1 MSNLKMINRL
11 FKRKVPLVLQYEM
24 AECGA
29 ASLSMILQYFGK
41 YLSLSE
47 IRYQCGVSRDGS
59 NMLNIKRAA
68 INYGLEVTAA
78 KPDLSQLLTG
88 RISFPCI
95 AWWNYNHFLVFNSTD
110 GKKINIA
117 DPAGGRY
124 NVDAS
129 TLSESFSGIVLQFAR
144 TNEFHKSGKP
154 EREILNFVPLLANY
168 RTAIYF
174 LLLISTALLVT
185 SLASPGLSGAFVQS
199 FLGDKR
205 YELGLPILWISL
217 LIVILA
223 ACLTTVQLSIIRRL
237 ALAVQRK
244 LAVEISFKVLSVDF
258 NFFASRFIGDVANR
272 LNLSENIA
280 STLINQFL
288 VFLLG
293 LVGALLITP
302 FLLLISWQLT
312 SVSLLYIAI
321 NVILAAIAT
330 SLLID
335 SNRSIQLE
343 SGKLSGITV
352 RMLSDTRTIKAS
364 GLEAKY
370 LSTYQDYYTP
380 IIRKGQEVQKTM
392 NSFAFL
398 SSLTNSIY
406 DYGTIAYSGFLVM
419 DGSMNLAGF
428 MAFQVL
434 RNEITGPLL
443 GISNILNQLQ
453 QAEAELG
460 RLQDLRLVN
469 DDKKVRSLD
478 GYKNLVGKITLKG
491 ENKEL
496 MMTSESDLLNTRPRS
511 ISIINLTQKFSPL
524 SPTILNDLSFEI
536 SDGELVSIIG
546 PSGSGKSTLI
556 KNLVGLYEPSS
567 GQILYDGHEWLE
579 YCDHVIR
586 DSFAYVPQES
596 SSFRGTIFDNI
607 TMYNDQYTLDQVR
620 TIASMACFD
629 DVVMDMPK
637 GYSTVLGEKGA
648 GLSGGQ
654 LQRLAITRALLKQP
668 EIIFLDEATSALD
681 IPTEKKVIMNIKG
694 LGKTVIS
701 VAHRL
706 LTAKLSNKVVV
717 LEDGLIKEIGDPIEL
732 MNKSDSL
739 FTSLVNAEE
748 L

>member
-1 MSNLKMINRL
+1 MINRL